1 MNRDQVKGRVNDAAG
16 YVQRKAAK
24 LTGTTTQRAKGL
36 LRQAAGKIQKTAG
49 DSREKNEKC

>member
-24 LTGTTTQRAKGL
+24 LTGTTTQRAP
-36 LRQAAGKIQKTAG
+36 AAFAARRPGTLSSSTAMSTG
-49 DSREKNEKC
+49 A